1 VSTSSSRK
9 QSSKSTKSTPSL
21 ADVVTEAT
29 GHLDDTDAKLGAQAP
44 QLTAADKR
52 RSVKFRK
59 GAAQIIP
66 AIAALLQSAGIDA
79 TGLSVDQMTSDL
91 QRAQTL
97 VPLQTRL
104 QALLKRVGDEVFTAQ
119 TSSLGT
125 AMSGYA
131 LLQNMAKRNGDIAT
145 QLEPISSFFAYR
157 NPDTVAAKAKAPKRV
172 RTAQSNLQGSQARID
187 AQAANAQ
194 KVLTHLQG
202 VTSPAATVA
211 SSTTATPV
219 VVASPPP
226 ASPPPAAS
234 TSAPTVPATP
244 IVAPAAPPVVN
255 TVLAS
260 AAAPQH

>member
-1 VSTSSSRK
+1 VSLSSSRK
-9 QSSKSTKSTPSL
+9 QSSKSVKSNPTL
-21 ADVVTEAT
+21 ADVVTEAN
-29 GHLDDTDAKLGAQAP
+29 GHLADTEAKLGPQAP
-44 QLTAADKR
+44 QLTADDKR

-59 GAAQIIP
+59 GAERIIP
-66 AIAALLQSAGIDA
+66 ALAALLRSAGIDA

-97 VPLQTRL
+97 QPLQARL
-104 QALLKRVGDEVFTAQ
+104 QSMLKRVGDEVFTAQ
-119 TSSLGT
+119 ASSLGT

-131 LLQNMAKRNGDIAT
+131 VLQHMAKRNGDIAT

-157 NPDTVAAKAKAPKRV
+157 NPDTVTAKAKAPKRV
-172 RTAQSNLQGSQARID
+172 RTAQSNLHGSQALVD

-194 KVLTHLQG
+194 KVLTHLQDDVSPG
-202 VTSPAATVA
+202 AIVTASPAPA
-211 SSTTATPV
+211 PV

-255 TVLAS
+255 TALAS